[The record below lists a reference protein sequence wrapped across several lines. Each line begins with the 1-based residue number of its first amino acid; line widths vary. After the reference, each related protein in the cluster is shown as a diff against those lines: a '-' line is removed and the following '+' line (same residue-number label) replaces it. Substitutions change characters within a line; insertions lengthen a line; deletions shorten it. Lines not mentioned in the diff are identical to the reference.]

1 MIFCSH
7 CSHENPD
14 SASQCEACYTPL
26 PLTANCAT
34 CGAEVPVDAC
44 FCGQCGTKLRHSLLT
59 MVDVGAHAERDAEVM
74 VIPDLGVPEPLTPIE
89 MITPLDLDSV
99 ALDGVPTAALPAE
112 VADLSLTADQVV
124 MDAFRD
130 LERSS
135 AILVSQPPQDYA
147 LAANSQVNGGE
158 PVLGGIKTEL
168 QIRNAYLL
176 HLQTNTMLAVPA
188 GLAVVHIGKPNDR
201 IPPDIDIAGLP
212 NSEVVSRIHA
222 DLRVEGDMFFLED
235 VGSANGT
242 YINNL
247 PLPPGNRHRL
257 RVGDRV
263 AFGKGNLVTFLFQLS

>member
-1 MIFCSH
+1 
-7 CSHENPD
+7 
-14 SASQCEACYTPL
+14 
-26 PLTANCAT
+26 
-34 CGAEVPVDAC
+34 
-44 FCGQCGTKLRHSLLT
+44 

-74 VIPDLGVPEPLTPIE
+74 VIPDLGVPEPLPPIE
-89 MITPLDLDSV
+89 VITPFDLDSV

-112 VADLSLTADQVV
+112 VADFSLTADQVV

-135 AILVSQPPQDYA
+135 TMLVSQPPQDYA
-147 LAANSQVNGGE
+147 LAANSQVNGGD